1 MLAAERDE
9 SSGKLLLPFG
19 GLNGTEPGGA
29 AKCWAMIRPESL
41 ELVEKEEAE
50 FSGFAEASTFL
61 GNRLRLQLRV
71 GEVTLIMDIAN
82 RTSVSSGT
90 PVHIRLKHEEIFT
103 WPRA

>member
-19 GLNGTEPGGA
+19 GLNESEPGRSEVLGDD
-29 AKCWAMIRPESL
+29 RPESL
-41 ELVEKEEAE
+41 ELVEKEEAD

-61 GNRLRLQLRV
+61 GNRLRLHLRV
-71 GEVTLIMDIAN
+71 GEVTLIMDTAN

-90 PVHIRLKHEEIFT
+90 PVHLRLKHEEIFT